1 MPPINFTHPIFVS
14 VAMLTFGWF
23 AVPAIQNVFADVEES
38 RQATQ
43 LQPIWQK
50 TIELRISEN
59 TKMATESRVL
69 IAELAKLTDRN
80 SWQIQDI
87 EKTLATLTKIEREVT
102 RLRIDSAKL
111 TEIISSRLPP
121 RDSN

>member
-1 MPPINFTHPIFVS
+1 
-14 VAMLTFGWF
+14 MLTFGWF
-23 AVPAIQNVFADVEES
+23 AVPAIQNVFEDVDES

-59 TKMATESRVL
+59 AKMATESRVL

-102 RLRIDSAKL
+102 RLRIDNAKL
-111 TEIISSRLPP
+111 TEIISSRLPA